1 MAIGDDSR
9 TRFLLFWDCKDW
21 NEEGACDAFELHRG
35 PSRAKIKTR
44 FSRELDER
52 MTYHAMSLLVI
63 QDVPKVNEDSRAD
76 GSEREEPHHFTTKA
90 TC

>member
-52 MTYHAMSLLVI
+52 VTYHQQRDPASSGEHGYL
-63 QDVPKVNEDSRAD
+63 E
-76 GSEREEPHHFTTKA
+76 G
-90 TC
+90 